1 MSKKCKCPPTGAPE
15 WMTTYGDMMT
25 LLLCFFV
32 LIVSFSEIKKDEQF
46 QAVVEHIKEA
56 FGMMGGGGKIP
67 ITDDPALSLIE
78 RLDALRLKQEKV
90 PNRSNTKDPG
100 QEGREPQVT
109 KVREGLMIT
118 TGGRITFEPA
128 SARLSEE
135 SKESLR
141 QLAEVFKGWENLVE
155 LRGHAASLELPEGGT
170 ASRSSSGS
178 GEGYTDLW
186 HLSHARAKAVFDYLT
201 VELEIDPDRFRLT
214 ANADREPLDARAADT
229 DDAEVN
235 RRVEVL
241 VSESLKQDF
250 TQPETGSR
258 S

>member
-1 MSKKCKCPPTGAPE
+1 MAKKKCNCPPPGAPE

-32 LIVSFSEIKKDEQF
+32 LIVSFSEIKKDDVY
-46 QAVVEHIKEA
+46 QAVIKEIKQA
-56 FGMMGGGGKIP
+56 FGMHGGGGKIP
-67 ITDDPALSLIE
+67 ITDDPALSLIQ
-78 RLDALRLKQEKV
+78 RLDALQRKQQKV

-100 QEGREPQVT
+100 QQGREPQVT
-109 KVREGLMIT
+109 KVREGMMIT
-118 TGGRITFEPA
+118 TGGRITFEPG

-141 QLAEVFKGWENLVE
+141 QVAEVFKGWENLVE
-155 LRGHAASLELPEGGT
+155 IRGHAASLELPEGGT
-170 ASRSSSGS
+170 LRG
-178 GEGYTDLW
+178 GEGFSDLW

-201 VELEIDPDRFRLT
+201 QELQIDPDRFRLT
-214 ANADREPLDARAADT
+214 ANADREPLDARAADS

-235 RRVEVL
+235 RRVEIL

-250 TQPETGSR
+250 TQPESGSR

>member
-1 MSKKCKCPPTGAPE
+1 MAKKCKCPPAGAPE

-32 LIVSFSEIKKDEQF
+32 LIVSFSEMKKEEQF
-46 QAVVEHIKEA
+46 QAVVEHIKES

-67 ITDDPALSLIE
+67 ISDDPALSLIE
-78 RLDALRLKQEKV
+78 RLDAIRLKQEKV

-100 QEGREPQVT
+100 QDGREPQVT
-109 KVREGLMIT
+109 KVREGMMIS

-128 SARLSEE
+128 SADLTEE
-135 SKESLR
+135 AKESLR
-141 QLAEVFKGWENLVE
+141 QLAEVFKGWENIVE
-155 LRGHAASLELPEGGT
+155 LRGHAASLEMPE
-170 ASRSSSGS
+170 SGNAEFS
-178 GEGYTDLW
+178 DLW
-186 HLSHARAKAVFDYLT
+186 HLSHARSKAVFDYLT
-201 VELEIDPDRFRLT
+201 EEVGIDSGRFRLT
-214 ANADREPLDARAADT
+214 ANANREPLDARAADT
-229 DDAEVN
+229 EDAEVN

-241 VSESLKQDF
+241 VSESVKQDF

>member
-1 MSKKCKCPPTGAPE
+1 
-15 WMTTYGDMMT
+15 MTTYGDMMT

-32 LIVSFSEIKKDEQF
+32 LIVSFSEIKKDEQY
-46 QAVVEHIKEA
+46 QAVVEHIKQS

-67 ITDDPALSLIE
+67 IDDDPTMSLIE
-78 RLDALRLKQEKV
+78 RLDAMRLRQEKI

-109 KVREGLMIT
+109 KVREGMMIS
-118 TGGRITFEPA
+118 TGGRLTFEPG
-128 SARLSEE
+128 SAELTEDA
-135 SKESLR
+135 KEGLR
-141 QLAEVFKGWENLVE
+141 QLVEVFKGWENVVE
-155 LRGHAASLELPEGGT
+155 LRGHAASLELPEGGN
-170 ASRSSSGS
+170 AQFP
-178 GEGYTDLW
+178 DLW
-186 HLSHARAKAVFDYLT
+186 QLSFARSKAVFDYLT
-201 VELEIDPDRFRLT
+201 GELGIDPDRFRLT
-214 ANADREPLDARAADT
+214 GNADREPLDGRAADT

-250 TQPETGSR
+250 TKPETGSR

>member
-1 MSKKCKCPPTGAPE
+1 MAKKCKCPPPGAPE

-32 LIVSFSEIKKDEQF
+32 LIVSFSEIKKEDQF
-46 QAVVEHIKEA
+46 QAVIAEIKQA

-78 RLDALRLKQEKV
+78 RLDAMRLKQEKV

-100 QEGREPQVT
+100 QQGREPQVT
-109 KVREGLMIT
+109 KVREGMMIS
-118 TGGRITFEPA
+118 TGGRIVFEPG
-128 SARLSEE
+128 SAELSEE
-135 SKESLR
+135 GKESLR
-141 QLAEVFKGWENLVE
+141 QLAEVFKGWENVVE
-155 LRGHAASLELPEGGT
+155 LRGHAASLEMPSGGN
-170 ASRSSSGS
+170 GVHD
-178 GEGYTDLW
+178 DLW
-186 HLSHARAKAVFDYLT
+186 QLSYARSKSVFDYF
-201 VELEIDPDRFRLT
+201 VGELAIDPMRFRLA
-214 ANADREPLDARAADT
+214 ANADREPLDARAANT

-241 VSESLKQDF
+241 VSESLKEDF
-250 TQPETGSR
+250 TKPETGSR

>member
-1 MSKKCKCPPTGAPE
+1 MSKKKCVCPPAGAPE

-32 LIVSFSEIKKDEQF
+32 LIVSFSEIKKEDQF
-46 QAVVEHIKEA
+46 QAVVEHIKES

-100 QEGREPQVT
+100 QQGREPQVT

-118 TGGRITFEPA
+118 TGGRITFEPG
-128 SARLSEE
+128 SADLTEE
-135 SKESLR
+135 AKESLR

-155 LRGHAASLELPEGGT
+155 LRGHAASLELPETGN
-170 ASRSSSGS
+170 AQFS
-178 GEGYTDLW
+178 DLW
-186 HLSHARAKAVFDYLT
+186 HLSHSRSKSVFDYLT
-201 VELEIDPDRFRLT
+201 VELEIDPARFRLT

-250 TQPETGSR
+250 TQPEAGGR

>member
-1 MSKKCKCPPTGAPE
+1 MSKKCKKCPPTGAPE

-32 LIVSFSEIKKDEQF
+32 LIVSFSEIKKEDQF
-46 QAVVEHIKEA
+46 QAVIEHIKQS

-78 RLDALRLKQEKV
+78 RLDALRLKQERV

-109 KVREGLMIT
+109 KVREGMMIT
-118 TGGRITFEPA
+118 TGGRITFEPG
-128 SARLSEE
+128 SADLSEE
-135 SKESLR
+135 AKESLR

-155 LRGHAASLELPEGGT
+155 LRGHAASLEMPDGGNGT
-170 ASRSSSGS
+170 YS
-178 GEGYTDLW
+178 DLW
-186 HLSHARAKAVFDYLT
+186 HLSHARAKSVFDYLT
-201 VELEIDPDRFRLT
+201 QELEIDPSRFRLT

-229 DDAEVN
+229 DDAEKN

-250 TQPETGSR
+250 TEPETGSR